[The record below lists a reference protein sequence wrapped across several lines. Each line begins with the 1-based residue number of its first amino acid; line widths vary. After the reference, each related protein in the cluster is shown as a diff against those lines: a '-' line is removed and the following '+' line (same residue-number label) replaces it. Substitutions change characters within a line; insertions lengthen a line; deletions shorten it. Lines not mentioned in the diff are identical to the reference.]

1 VPPSIPGKRL
11 HHQSLGSNTYVTAPI
26 VGASKMSHLEDAIK
40 ATEIKLT
47 DEEIAALEEL
57 YRPHPVL
64 GRS

>member
-1 VPPSIPGKRL
+1 VPNA
-11 HHQSLGSNTYVTAPI
+11 QVALGWLLSKPYVTAPI
-26 VGASKMSHLEDAIK
+26 VGASNMSHLEDAIK

-47 DEEIAALEEL
+47 DEEIAALEKL